1 MTDVTRCNQRD
12 FDAAERY
19 EYAKKQKKQNRV
31 QCVFSSQTVR
41 NEATYA
47 VVIMSR
53 SFPANYFPTNCNMEF
68 QNSVGI
74 NI

>member
-1 MTDVTRCNQRD
+1 MLQGVIKETLMQQKDMNTQ
-12 FDAAERY
+12 
-19 EYAKKQKKQNRV
+19 KQKKNTEYSV
-31 QCVFSSQTVR
+31 YSLLITVR